1 MACTSHV
8 LALILTP
15 SAKYNNLQI
24 KRFRFHWWGKIPRQ
38 RNTNN
43 LSTKILGD
51 VDIIRYLCTAMSR
64 LIDHIADF
72 LKVNGFELS
81 FQIRHEFDVIFT
93 RTLDGRH
100 TKVILPLE
108 ISARTIEEAEAESE
122 NAEYAIRMIT
132 REAGYPLIITEDRW
146 RSQRQMMK
154 ARLLA
159 HLELFSQAYA
169 RNCEVRRIEKAEAQE
184 FLNRN
189 HSYGDAACKYR
200 YGLFLKRHTGH
211 IAAEMGFPIGSGMTD
226 GEPGTTDGKVEVPD
240 GKVGRTSSPVI
251 LNEVKNLSEETLIA
265 VATFSNARRWVKEG
279 KEIRSYEWTRY
290 ASLPDLRVSGGMGK
304 MLKAFIKEVHPDDI
318 MSYADLEWSEG
329 KVYERLGF
337 EAETRKEPVTFTID
351 PQTWERTAIR
361 RSPVKPGMTEEKP
374 GMTEEKPRLTE
385 EKPRLTEEKPRLTEG
400 MLRITE
406 GDNVIPDLIGDLF
419 FRNFGSR
426 KFRLKLTDYK

>member
-1 MACTSHV
+1 
-8 LALILTP
+8 
-15 SAKYNNLQI
+15 
-24 KRFRFHWWGKIPRQ
+24 
-38 RNTNN
+38 
-43 LSTKILGD
+43 
-51 VDIIRYLCTAMSR
+51 MSR

-72 LKVNGFELS
+72 LVENGFELS
-81 FQIRHEFDVIFT
+81 FQIRHDFDVIVT

-100 TKVILPLE
+100 TKVVLPLE
-108 ISARTIEEAEAESE
+108 ISAGTIEEAEAESD
-122 NAEYAIRMIT
+122 NAEDAIRMIT

-146 RSQRQMMK
+146 RSQRQMME

-169 RNCEVRRIEKAEAQE
+169 RNCEVRRIEKDEAQE

-211 IAAEMGFPIGSGMTD
+211 IAAEMGFPIRSGMTEKKQ
-226 GEPGTTDGKVEVPD
+226 GMTD
-240 GKVGRTSSPVI
+240 
-251 LNEVKNLSEETLIA
+251 EVKNLSEGTLIA

-304 MLKAFIKEVHPDDI
+304 MLKAFIKEVQPDDI

-329 KVYERLGF
+329 EVYERLGF

-361 RSPVKPGMTEEKP
+361 RSPVKPGMTEE
-374 GMTEEKPRLTE
+374 
-385 EKPRLTEEKPRLTEG
+385 
-400 MLRITE
+400 
-406 GDNVIPDLIGDLF
+406 NLF

>member
-1 MACTSHV
+1 
-8 LALILTP
+8 
-15 SAKYNNLQI
+15 
-24 KRFRFHWWGKIPRQ
+24 
-38 RNTNN
+38 
-43 LSTKILGD
+43 
-51 VDIIRYLCTAMSR
+51 MSR
-64 LIDHIADF
+64 LIDNIADF
-72 LKVNGFELS
+72 LVENGFELS
-81 FQIRHEFDVIFT
+81 FQIRHDFDVIVT

-146 RSQRQMMK
+146 RSQRQMME

-211 IAAEMGFPIGSGMTD
+211 IAAEMGFPIESGMTD

-251 LNEVKNLSEETLIA
+251 LNEVKNLSEGTLIA

-279 KEIRSYEWTRY
+279 KEIRSFEWTRY

-304 MLKAFIKEVHPDDI
+304 MLKAFIKEVQPDDI

-329 KVYERLGF
+329 EVYERLGF

-351 PQTWERTAIR
+351 PQTWERKAIR

-374 GMTEEKPRLTE
+374 GMTEEKPGMTE
-385 EKPRLTEEKPRLTEG
+385 EKPGMTEEKPGMTEEKPRLTEG

>member
-1 MACTSHV
+1 M
-8 LALILTP
+8 
-15 SAKYNNLQI
+15 
-24 KRFRFHWWGKIPRQ
+24 GKIPHRQ
-38 RNTNN
+38 NTNN

-51 VDIIRYLCTAMSR
+51 VDNIRYLCTAMSR
-64 LIDHIADF
+64 LIDNIAEF
-72 LKVNGFELS
+72 LVENGFELS
-81 FQIRHEFDVIFT
+81 FQIRHDFDVIVT

-108 ISARTIEEAEAESE
+108 ISAGTIEEAEAESN
-122 NAEYAIRMIT
+122 NAEDAIRMIR

-146 RSQRQMMK
+146 RSQRQMME

-184 FLNRN
+184 FLNSN

-211 IAAEMGFPIGSGMTD
+211 IAAEMGFPIRSGM
-226 GEPGTTDGKVEVPD
+226 TDGKVEVPD
-240 GKVGRTSSPVI
+240 GKVGTTSSPVI
-251 LNEVKNLSEETLIA
+251 LNEVKNLSEGILIA
-265 VATFSNARRWVKEG
+265 VATFSNARRWIKEG

-304 MLKAFIKEVHPDDI
+304 MLKAFIKEIQPDDI

-329 KVYERLGF
+329 EVYERLGF

-374 GMTEEKPRLTE
+374 GMTE
-385 EKPRLTEEKPRLTEG
+385 
-400 MLRITE
+400 

>member
-1 MACTSHV
+1 MD
-8 LALILTP
+8 
-15 SAKYNNLQI
+15 N
-24 KRFRFHWWGKIPRQ
+24 
-38 RNTNN
+38 
-43 LSTKILGD
+43 
-51 VDIIRYLCTAMSR
+51 IRYLCTDMSR
-64 LIDHIADF
+64 LIDNIADF
-72 LKVNGFELS
+72 LVANGFELS
-81 FQIRHEFDVIFT
+81 FQIRHDFDVIVT

-108 ISARTIEEAEAESE
+108 ISAGTIEEAEAESE
-122 NAEYAIRMIT
+122 NTEYAIRMIT

-146 RSQRQMMK
+146 RSQRQMME

-189 HSYGDAACKYR
+189 HSYGYAACKYR

-211 IAAEMGFPIGSGMTD
+211 IAAEMGFPIRSGMTD
-226 GEPGTTDGKVEVPD
+226 RKQGMTD
-240 GKVGRTSSPVI
+240 
-251 LNEVKNLSEETLIA
+251 EVKNLSEGTLIA

-329 KVYERLGF
+329 EVYERLGF
-337 EAETRKEPVTFTID
+337 DAETRKEPVTFIIN
-351 PQTWERTAIR
+351 PLTWERKAIR

-374 GMTEEKPRLTE
+374 GMTEEKPGMAEEKPGMTE
-385 EKPRLTEEKPRLTEG
+385 EKPGMTEEKPGMAEEKPGMAEEKPGMTEEKPG
-400 MLRITE
+400 MTE
-406 GDNVIPDLIGDLF
+406 GDNVIPDLIGDLC

>member
-1 MACTSHV
+1 
-8 LALILTP
+8 
-15 SAKYNNLQI
+15 
-24 KRFRFHWWGKIPRQ
+24 
-38 RNTNN
+38 
-43 LSTKILGD
+43 
-51 VDIIRYLCTAMSR
+51 MSR
-64 LIDHIADF
+64 LIDNIADF
-72 LKVNGFELS
+72 LVANGFELS
-81 FQIRHEFDVIFT
+81 FQIRHDFDVIVT

-108 ISARTIEEAEAESE
+108 ISAGTIEEAEAESE
-122 NAEYAIRMIT
+122 NTEYAIRMIT

-146 RSQRQMMK
+146 RSQRQMME

-189 HSYGDAACKYR
+189 HSYGYAACKYR

-211 IAAEMGFPIGSGMTD
+211 IAAEMGFPIRSGMTD
-226 GEPGTTDGKVEVPD
+226 RKQGMTD
-240 GKVGRTSSPVI
+240 
-251 LNEVKNLSEETLIA
+251 EVKNLSEGTLIA

-329 KVYERLGF
+329 EVYERLGF
-337 EAETRKEPVTFTID
+337 DAETRKEPVTFIIN
-351 PQTWERTAIR
+351 PLTWERKAIR

-374 GMTEEKPRLTE
+374 GMTEEKPGMAEEKPGMAEEKPGMTE
-385 EKPRLTEEKPRLTEG
+385 EKPGMTEEKPGMTEEKPG
-400 MLRITE
+400 MTEEKPGMTEEKPGMTEEKPGMTE
-406 GDNVIPDLIGDLF
+406 GDNVIPDLIGDLC

>member
-1 MACTSHV
+1 M
-8 LALILTP
+8 
-15 SAKYNNLQI
+15 
-24 KRFRFHWWGKIPRQ
+24 GKIPHRQ
-38 RNTNN
+38 NTNN

-51 VDIIRYLCTAMSR
+51 VDNIRYLCTDMSR
-64 LIDHIADF
+64 LIDNIAEF
-72 LKVNGFELS
+72 LVENGFELS
-81 FQIRHEFDVIFT
+81 FQIRHDFDVIVT

-108 ISARTIEEAEAESE
+108 ISAGTIEEAESEIE

-146 RSQRQMMK
+146 RSQRQMME

-189 HSYGDAACKYR
+189 HSYGYAACKYR

-211 IAAEMGFPIGSGMTD
+211 IAAEMGFPIRSGMTD
-226 GEPGTTDGKVEVPD
+226 GEPGTTDMEPGTTDMEPGMTDREPGTTDGKVEVPD
-240 GKVGRTSSPVI
+240 EKVGRTSSPVI
-251 LNEVKNLSEETLIA
+251 LNEVKNLSEGTLIA
-265 VATFSNARRWVKEG
+265 VATFSNARRWVKEE

-304 MLKAFIKEVHPDDI
+304 MLKAFIKEVQPDDI

-329 KVYERLGF
+329 EVYERLGF

-351 PQTWERTAIR
+351 PQTWERKAIK

-374 GMTEEKPRLTE
+374 GMTEEKPGMTE
-385 EKPRLTEEKPRLTEG
+385 EKPGMTEEKPG
-400 MLRITE
+400 MTE

>member
-1 MACTSHV
+1 M
-8 LALILTP
+8 
-15 SAKYNNLQI
+15 
-24 KRFRFHWWGKIPRQ
+24 GKIPHRE
-38 RNTNN
+38 NTNN

-51 VDIIRYLCTAMSR
+51 VDNIRYLCTAMSR

-72 LKVNGFELS
+72 LVENGFELS
-81 FQIRHEFDVIFT
+81 FQIRHDFDVIVT

-108 ISARTIEEAEAESE
+108 ISAGTIEEAEAESD
-122 NAEYAIRMIT
+122 NAEYAIRMIR

-146 RSQRQMMK
+146 RSQRQMME

-211 IAAEMGFPIGSGMTD
+211 IAAEMGFPIESGMT
-226 GEPGTTDGKVEVPD
+226 D

-251 LNEVKNLSEETLIA
+251 LNEVKTLSEGTLIA

-304 MLKAFIKEVHPDDI
+304 MLKAFIKEVQPDDI

-329 KVYERLGF
+329 EVYERLGF
-337 EAETRKEPVTFTID
+337 EAEARKEPVTFTID
-351 PQTWERTAIR
+351 PLTWERKAIR

-374 GMTEEKPRLTE
+374 G
-385 EKPRLTEEKPRLTEG
+385 
-400 MLRITE
+400 ITE
-406 GDNVIPDLIGDLF
+406 GDNVIPDQIGDLF